1 MNNFGLVV
9 IGAHD
14 GSGLENEVLKTSK
27 KILFVEP
34 VKYNFSELQDRY
46 KNLNN
51 IYFDNSAVSNNNDK
65 LNFFYVKKNSVEKLG
80 KHWATGIGSFSK
92 KHILDHKSKRFQ
104 ISDNDIDVNEITPL
118 TFDQLMTKYDINI
131 IDKLLIDIEGSEKKI
146 IESIDFK
153 KTLILELTFEYKHL
167 DDTFVFNNSLKIMTK
182 YLSDR
187 NFKEINRDKENI
199 TFKNSQWVFVIS
211 SKYKGYLVNSKAST
225 QEPFVEALEYSV
237 ALPSKKF
244 ICSTPFNISSNQVN
258 GFSLTS

>member
-9 IGAHD
+9 IGAHN

-167 DDTFVFNNSLKIMTK
+167 DDTFVFNNSLKIMTN

-199 TFKNSQWVFVIS
+199 TFKNSQ
-211 SKYKGYLVNSKAST
+211 
-225 QEPFVEALEYSV
+225 
-237 ALPSKKF
+237 
-244 ICSTPFNISSNQVN
+244 
-258 GFSLTS
+258 

>member
-9 IGAHD
+9 IGAHN

-34 VKYNFSELQDRY
+34 IKYNFSELQDRY

-104 ISDNDIDVNEITPL
+104 ISDDDIDVNEVTPL

-131 IDKLLIDIEGSEKKI
+131 IDKLLIDIERSEKKI

-167 DDTFVFNNSLKIMTK
+167 DDTFVFNNSLKIMTN
-182 YLSDR
+182 YLSYR

-199 TFKNSQWVFVIS
+199 TFKNSQ
-211 SKYKGYLVNSKAST
+211 
-225 QEPFVEALEYSV
+225 
-237 ALPSKKF
+237 
-244 ICSTPFNISSNQVN
+244 
-258 GFSLTS
+258 